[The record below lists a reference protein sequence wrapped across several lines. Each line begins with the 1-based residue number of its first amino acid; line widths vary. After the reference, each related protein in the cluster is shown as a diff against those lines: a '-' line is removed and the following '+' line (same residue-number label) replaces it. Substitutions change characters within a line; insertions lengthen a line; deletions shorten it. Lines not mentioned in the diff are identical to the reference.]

1 MILRYFLKNIKKH
14 HNTRRRKKHDTE
26 LVDFIESN
34 ECDDDEIDDD
44 SKETLSIGSDST
56 TESMREFK
64 NIEKILEETDMDNS
78 IHDKNESVL
87 AKRKPSYH
95 EDLKTDRGI
104 FDNTISK
111 DVIRT
116 IEYNNRDLSLTFKEF
131 IFYSKITSIAKL
143 IDSICLILFPFVF
156 FIIIIIIFSY
166 KF

>member
-1 MILRYFLKNIKKH
+1 MS
-14 HNTRRRKKHDTE
+14 T
-26 LVDFIESN
+26 
-34 ECDDDEIDDD
+34 
-44 SKETLSIGSDST
+44 GSDST

-156 FIIIIIIFSY
+156 FLL
-166 KF
+166 